1 MAGDAG
7 SSSPSAP
14 VPKIAGGFADP
25 VLGAQVGFRAVLDAL
40 ANPGIVHSVDVELP
54 DVGIPVGALA
64 MLLALV
70 DGDTPVWTSTSVDDS
85 TRAYLRFHSGARFA
99 SLHTT
104 CAFAYVA
111 NVRELPD
118 ISSFSAGSAMSPEDS
133 TTIIVC
139 VDDFISGATAVLDGP
154 GCREPRRVSPAG
166 FTDSLWD
173 ELAKNHARFPVG
185 VDLLLIAG
193 RDIVGIPRSTRIDRV
208 SALQEA

>member
-1 MAGDAG
+1 MAADPG
-7 SSSPSAP
+7 SSLSVP
-14 VPKIAGGFADP
+14 VPKFAGGFADP
-25 VLGAQVGFRAVLDAL
+25 VLGAHIAFRTALDAL
-40 ANPGIVHSVDVELP
+40 ANPGIVHTIDVELP

-70 DGDTPVWTSTSVDDS
+70 DGDTPLWASPSVSES
-85 TRAYLRFHSGARFA
+85 TRTYLRFHSGARFA
-99 SLHTT
+99 SFHSAS
-104 CAFAYVA
+104 AFAYVA
-111 NVRELPD
+111 AVDELPD

-173 ELAKNHARFPVG
+173 ELAKNHARFPIG

-193 RDIVGIPRSTRIDRV
+193 RDIVGIPRSTRIDRIP
-208 SALQEA
+208 ALQEA